1 MKTKPTKHGG
11 KSKGCLLVALTMSF
25 VITSGYYFL
34 TKGIREAKQI
44 EQTLID
50 RFGPTDD
57 YLPPLDGSID
67 PLRIK
72 AFIRVREALQADC
85 ADYQAVLLGIKA
97 LDELEADQET
107 SRSDVASTGLEGFK
121 SAFSAGPKTVKF
133 SKTRNQ
139 ALLNE
144 EMGLGEY
151 LYIYLTAY
159 GEQLAGESTSRFS
172 NQTEAYISE
181 RARKEY
187 AQILTNQRLALQ
199 DSVLRTS
206 FPNLEADLL
215 AEVKALN
222 EGSHKS
228 PWPDGPIGES
238 RESLAPYQQQL
249 ADLYCPGIV
258 KIELLQKNRGF
269 QMKG

>member
-1 MKTKPTKHGG
+1 
-11 KSKGCLLVALTMSF
+11 MSF

-107 SRSDVASTGLEGFK
+107 
-121 SAFSAGPKTVKF
+121 
-133 SKTRNQ
+133 
-139 ALLNE
+139 
-144 EMGLGEY
+144 
-151 LYIYLTAY
+151 
-159 GEQLAGESTSRFS
+159 
-172 NQTEAYISE
+172 
-181 RARKEY
+181 
-187 AQILTNQRLALQ
+187 
-199 DSVLRTS
+199 
-206 FPNLEADLL
+206 
-215 AEVKALN
+215 
-222 EGSHKS
+222 
-228 PWPDGPIGES
+228 
-238 RESLAPYQQQL
+238 
-249 ADLYCPGIV
+249 
-258 KIELLQKNRGF
+258 
-269 QMKG
+269 